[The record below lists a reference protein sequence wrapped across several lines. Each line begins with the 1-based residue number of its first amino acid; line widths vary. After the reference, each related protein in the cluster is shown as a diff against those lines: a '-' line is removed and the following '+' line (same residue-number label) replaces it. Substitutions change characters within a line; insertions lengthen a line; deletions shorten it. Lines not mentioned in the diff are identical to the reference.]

1 MSRAGVEPLVTITY
15 PPVPSVLGVS
25 PHGILIVVG
34 VVAGAVLL
42 RREVRRRGLD
52 PAIIERALTWALPAG
67 IIGARADYVISHPG
81 QFHSLG
87 EVLAVWHGGLALF
100 GGLIAGLAVGVIIA
114 HRAGAHLPRLLD
126 AAAPGLALAVAIG
139 RIGDLLLTDHLGIPT
154 TNRFALGYRVQTGYV
169 LAPGFE
175 PSPAVP
181 PPPGVGCTEVGRFY
195 AGCTYHLTPAYDLLG
210 ALVLFGVLMALRHRV
225 GYRAGTAISLWA
237 LWYGA
242 QRLALDFTRGIDER
256 PVLGLTGTQLLA
268 IGVVAAGAGSL
279 AVIFVRRRG
288 WGEGSEDP
296 PSREASLF
304 RTVQESSTIISS

>member
-1 MSRAGVEPLVTITY
+1 MEPLVTITY
-15 PPVPSVLGVS
+15 PPVPSVLGLS

-34 VVAGAVLL
+34 VAAAAVLL

-52 PAIIERALTWALPAG
+52 PALVERVLTWALPAG
-67 IIGARADYVISHPG
+67 IVGARADYVISHPR

-87 EVLAVWHGGLALF
+87 EMLAVWNGGLALF
-100 GGLIAGLAVGVIIA
+100 GGFIAGLAVGMIVA

-139 RIGDLLLTDHLGIPT
+139 RIGDLLLTDHLGTPT
-154 TNRFALGYRVQTGYV
+154 TSRFALGYRVQTGYD

-210 ALVLFGVLMALRHRV
+210 ALVLFGVLMALRHWV

-268 IGVVAAGAGSL
+268 IGAIAAGAGSL
-279 AVIFVRRRG
+279 AVILARRRG
-288 WGEGSEDP
+288 WGEDTQAG
-296 PSREASLF
+296 PSRQAPLLRVE
-304 RTVQESSTIISS
+304 QPSSPR